1 MQQLFSLPFLFATSV
16 SYLIANPFRNLG
28 LRSSNIHH
36 LLASILTMAPS
47 STEIKSI
54 FESHILSQTSAVKQ
68 GSDTSGSAQP
78 GHLFHLFTDDVDF
91 QIPGDGFSLACQVR
105 GNQAVEKYLTKSKAS
120 FSSIM
125 DPSKPMHVEVVQ
137 VMGGGESQWATA
149 VLKTTA
155 TTKTGESLSS

>member
-1 MQQLFSLPFLFATSV
+1 M
-16 SYLIANPFRNLG
+16 
-28 LRSSNIHH
+28 
-36 LLASILTMAPS
+36 MAPS

-54 FESHILSQTSAVKQ
+54 FESHILSQTSALKQ

-105 GNQAVEKYLTKSKAS
+105 GNQAVEMYLAKSKAS
-120 FSSIM
+120 FSSII
-125 DPSKPMHVEVVQ
+125 DPSKPMDVEVIQ

-155 TTKTGESLSS
+155 TTKTEKPLNYESVIIMRFNDDGKIAAIKTYLDTLYLQNHLLGV

>member
-1 MQQLFSLPFLFATSV
+1 
-16 SYLIANPFRNLG
+16 
-28 LRSSNIHH
+28 
-36 LLASILTMAPS
+36 MAPS

-54 FESHILSQTSAVKQ
+54 FESHILSQTKP
-68 GSDTSGSAQP
+68 GSDASGSAHP

-105 GNQAVEKYLTKSKAS
+105 GKQAVETYLARSKAS

-125 DPSKPMHVEVVQ
+125 DPSKPVHVEVVQ

-149 VLKTTA
+149 VLKTTT
-155 TTKTGESLSS
+155 TTKTGESLSVQLTITWRLT